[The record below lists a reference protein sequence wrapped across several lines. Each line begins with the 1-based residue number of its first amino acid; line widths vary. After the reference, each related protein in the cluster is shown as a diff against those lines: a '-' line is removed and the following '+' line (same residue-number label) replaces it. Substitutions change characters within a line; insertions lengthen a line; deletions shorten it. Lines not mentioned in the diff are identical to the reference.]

1 MVARLHTTFSQEPP
15 VKPERDTG
23 FRPYIGQTFLIGL
36 GFFTMGLMD
45 PLYDSYVPLFLRDYI
60 ASKGLIGTVMTLD
73 NIFALFLIPLV
84 AAMSDR
90 ARTPLGRRI
99 PFILATLPLTGLLFG
114 SVPFAATVS
123 LPVLV
128 ATLFMLNVFK
138 QSARGPVVAL
148 MPDIIPGEY
157 RSEANGVINTM
168 GGIAAIVGLVGLA
181 KLMDVSVVLPVIGDS
196 ARKLPFLIAGVLV
209 ILATLALFFFVR
221 ERQRAKEEEEERP
234 PLLESFR
241 MIASGEDKSA
251 VFILVAIFLWFFGY
265 QGLLPFVTMYTIEVY
280 GVTEGTAGL
289 FLGMVG
295 ISYAVFAIPS
305 GYVAHRFG
313 RKRTIRVSLA
323 ALAVMSLAIFATPS
337 IGTAMGIPI
346 PVLRFVYAGEL
357 IIFGMFWATVI
368 TNSFPMLWQMATYSN
383 VGIYTG
389 LYYTFS
395 QGAAILSPPVGGA
408 AIDAFG
414 FGGMFLFSLV
424 SMVLANVAMAFVRS
438 GEAGGAGSRET
449 EEATYGGTAQEE

>member
-1 MVARLHTTFSQEPP
+1 
-15 VKPERDTG
+15 VKTKRDTG

-45 PLYDSYVPLFLRDYI
+45 PLYDSYVPLLLRDYI

-99 PFILATLPLTGLLFG
+99 PFILATLPITGLLFG

-221 ERQRAKEEEEERP
+221 ERQRAKEEEERP
-234 PLLESFR
+234 PLFESFR
-241 MIASGEDKSA
+241 MIAAGHDKSA

-295 ISYAVFAIPS
+295 ISYALFAIPS

-337 IGTAMGIPI
+337 IGSAVGIPI
-346 PVLRFVYAGEL
+346 TVLRFVYAGEL
-357 IIFGMFWATVI
+357 IVFGIFWATVI
-368 TNSFPMLWQMATYSN
+368 TNSFPMLWQMATYDN

-395 QGAAILSPPVGGA
+395 QAAAILSPPVGGV

-414 FGGMFLFSLV
+414 FGGMFLFTLT

-438 GEAGGAGSRET
+438 GET
-449 EEATYGGTAQEE
+449 GGTSEAEAEL